1 MPPSIDS
8 QRGRLF
14 RWLRLPRGLRPWAL
28 SIRRT
33 AGGLDAC
40 VTGSPATN
48 TVLRRTFAEA
58 FLNSGAEVFT
68 SARQPAYHDG
78 LPAAS
83 DAPPLDDRTWND
95 LDMHALFTVIDRAES

>member
-1 MPPSIDS
+1 
-8 QRGRLF
+8 
-14 RWLRLPRGLRPWAL
+14 
-28 SIRRT
+28 
-33 AGGLDAC
+33 
-40 VTGSPATN
+40 
-48 TVLRRTFAEA
+48 
-58 FLNSGAEVFT
+58 LNSGAEVFT